1 MKLQYILKIGNYLG
15 LILVSFILT
24 TKLFYGLNSNIQLIG
39 TILIVL
45 IMIIISFLLKK
56 VTNSIFRLGS
66 FYLMVIIATVAYT
79 PYLVRIDTI
88 DTPPLL
94 EEKAY
99 FPHDVGLYVE
109 GNDYNDLFEMKIN
122 DDETEIIF
130 LTSSGVIELFDIVN
144 EEFFVFD
151 LYESSYAIDKNDRII
166 TYHFFED
173 NILVSVTKGNIYELV
188 LIDIKDKK
196 IINNVEISLRVVE
209 LIENEIYMT
218 ASDTG
223 YKFTLNSDLTMVQM
237 QVFDEEISYAANVE
251 DGFLV
256 TYKYENG
263 YSDTLIYSD
272 TFIET
277 DDNSLVI
284 QSTTV
289 KHNVQVLY
297 DSTIVINTSTPSYM
311 ELDFLEFV
319 EYLDINSTLARY
331 DLDYVGSNNIVVQSD
346 FTIQTDG
353 EYYYISMGWPMYKD
367 IIYIKED
374 AGNMAYYDDVFFYQ
388 QGEGIRYNM
397 GLVVT
402 NENIY
407 FLSHDGL
414 YYLQHTEDFKSYS
427 YIFPKSLF
435 YASLFT
441 LPLFTLGK
449 AKVRDNS
456 TDFRYNRSNYDT
468 HKMVDKNKAKKREKW

>member
-1 MKLQYILKIGNYLG
+1 MKLQDLLKITMYLG
-15 LILVSFILT
+15 LLVVSFILS

-45 IMIIISFLLKK
+45 IMVIISFLLKK
-56 VTNSIFRLGS
+56 VNNSMFRLGS
-66 FYLMVIIATVAYT
+66 FYLVIILATVFYT

-109 GNDYNDLFEMKIN
+109 DNDYNDLFEMKIN
-122 DDETEIIF
+122 NDETEIIF

-166 TYHFFED
+166 TYHFFEE
-173 NILVSVTKGNIYELV
+173 NILVSVTKGDVYELV
-188 LIDIKDKK
+188 LIDIKDKE
-196 IINNVEISLRVVE
+196 IINNVETSLRVIE

-218 ASDTG
+218 ASNTG
-223 YKFTLNSDLTMVQM
+223 YKFTLNSDLTMVQIE
-237 QVFDEEISYAANVE
+237 VFDEEISYAANVE

-263 YSDTLIYSD
+263 YSDTFIYSD
-272 TFIET
+272 IYV
-277 DDNSLVI
+277 DPNNNPLLI
-284 QSTTV
+284 QNTSV
-289 KHNVQVLY
+289 KHYVQVLE
-297 DSTIVINTSTPSYM
+297 DNTIVINDSTSGYLELSFLKFVGYN
-311 ELDFLEFV
+311 ELDFV
-319 EYLDINSTLARY
+319 NARY

-367 IIYIKED
+367 MIYIKED
-374 AGNMAYYDDVFFYQ
+374 SSEMTYYDDVFFYQ
-388 QGEGIRYNM
+388 YGEGIRYNM
-397 GLVVT
+397 GLLVT

-407 FLSHDGL
+407 FLSHDGM
-414 YYLQHTEDFKSYS
+414 YYLQHAVDIKSFS

-449 AKVRDNS
+449 AKIRDNS

-468 HKMVDKNKAKKREKW
+468 HKMVNKNKAKKREKW